1 MSLFNKLPEDI
12 WKFDSVATKPRN
24 NGIQVA
30 HRNANIWI
38 IARITLYQKL
48 EVLTHPCWTAE
59 SLCMIALHEGSARP
73 VHKKDGKAGS
83 ALVELTHTQDAGWF
97 CCCMSM
103 LMAQLLH
110 RHLMMGP
117 EGALDS
123 LDLVVQMAGRGHVGV
138 GIKPRSSWQSSDCSD
153 TRTIDIQ
160 ISTSPQIPLFE
171 RKSLQNFI
179 KLVVCWPDNTLH
191 GAFFKWC

>member
-12 WKFDSVATKPRN
+12 WKFDSVATKPRK

-73 VHKKDGKAGS
+73 VHKGDSKAGS

-117 EGALDS
+117 EE
-123 LDLVVQMAGRGHVGV
+123 GV
-138 GIKPRSSWQSSDCSD
+138 GFPRPGGPDGWEGPCGCGNQ
-153 TRTIDIQ
+153 TQVLLTEQ
-160 ISTSPQIPLFE
+160 WLF
-171 RKSLQNFI
+171 
-179 KLVVCWPDNTLH
+179 WH
-191 GAFFKWC
+191 